1 MGEPRNWREKEAG
14 WKALGRW
21 NELRPEPEA
30 RGMSTSSASASTNTI
45 GISGAMTMESMV
57 EVVKVGVGRS
67 VV

>member
-30 RGMSTSSASASTNTI
+30 RGMSTSSASTNTI

>member
-14 WKALGRW
+14 WKAFGRW

-30 RGMSTSSASASTNTI
+30 RGMSTSSASTNTI
-45 GISGAMTMESMV
+45 GISGAMAMESMV
-57 EVVKVGVGRS
+57 EGGEGRVGRS